1 MTPTANA
8 FMEQQHSIL
17 VVEDNDMI
25 SEPLI
30 LLLELQGYEVDW
42 AQNGRIALDKVHEH
56 PYDLILLDIMMPE
69 MNGYDVL
76 SYLKNNPDLRHIP
89 VVMLSALDDMQSIV
103 QCVKLGAED
112 YLFKPFDR
120 TLLKARIEASLD
132 KKRWHDQEQAYLA
145 QIEQERHKADQLL
158 LNILPQPVSERL
170 KQGQVTIADGF
181 DDVTVLFGDIVNFT
195 TLSGQLSP
203 TELVQ
208 LLNAIFSAF
217 DELTDHYRLEKIKT
231 VGDEYMVVGG
241 LPMPRDDHAE
251 AIAEMALA
259 MLSSLAEVS
268 QQHNVPLQ
276 MRIGINSGPVVAGV
290 IGKRKFAYD
299 LWGDTVNTASRMET
313 YSLANH
319 IQVSHATYEL
329 LRNKYQFEPRGKI
342 DMKGKGQ
349 TRAFFLKGRL
359 NGKSPI

>member
-1 MTPTANA
+1 
-8 FMEQQHSIL
+8 MEQKYSIL

-42 AQNGRIALDKVHEH
+42 AANGRVAVNKVHER

-69 MNGYDVL
+69 MNGFDVL

-89 VVMLSALDDMQSIV
+89 VVMLSALDDIQSIV
-103 QCVKLGAED
+103 QCIKLGAED

-132 KKRWHDQEQAYLA
+132 RKRWYDQEQEYLE
-145 QIEQERHKADQLL
+145 QLKQERRKADELL
-158 LNILPQPVSERL
+158 LNILPKPVSERL
-170 KQGQVTIADGF
+170 KQGQEIIADGF
-181 DDVTVLFGDIVNFT
+181 EEVTVLFADIVDFT
-195 TLSGQLSP
+195 ALSEKLSP
-203 TELVQ
+203 TEIVQ
-208 LLNAIFSAF
+208 LLNKIFSAF
-217 DELTDHYRLEKIKT
+217 DELADHYCLEKIKT

-241 LPMPRDDHAE
+241 LPTPRDDHAE
-251 AIAEMALA
+251 AIAEMAMA
-259 MLSSLAEVS
+259 MLTALTEVS
-268 QQHNVPLQ
+268 DQHDIPLH

-319 IQVSHATYEL
+319 IQVSRTTYEL
-329 LRNKYQFEPRGKI
+329 LQNKFLFEPRGEI
-342 DMKGKGQ
+342 DVKGKGQ
-349 TRAFFLKGRL
+349 MSAFFLKGKL
-359 NGKSPI
+359 NGQVHRDTI

>member
-1 MTPTANA
+1 
-8 FMEQQHSIL
+8 MEQQHSIL
-17 VVEDNDMI
+17 VVEDNEMI

-42 AQNGRIALDKVHEH
+42 AENGRIALDKVHER

-76 SYLKNNPDLRHIP
+76 RYLKTNTELRHIP

-132 KKRWHDQEQAYLA
+132 KKRWHDQEQAYLE
-145 QIEQERHKADQLL
+145 QIEQERRKADELL
-158 LNILPQPVSERL
+158 LNILPEPVSERL
-170 KQGQVTIADGF
+170 KQGQEIIADGF
-181 DDVTVLFGDIVNFT
+181 EEVTVLFADIVDFT
-195 TLSGQLSP
+195 VLSAQLSP
-203 TELVQ
+203 TEIVK
-208 LLNAIFSAF
+208 LLNDIFSTF
-217 DELTDHYRLEKIKT
+217 DELADQYRLEKIKT

-241 LPMPRDDHAE
+241 LPVPRDDHAE

-259 MLSSLAEVS
+259 MIQSLNHIS
-268 QQHNVPLQ
+268 QRHNITLE

-313 YSLANH
+313 HSLANH
-319 IQVSHATYEL
+319 IQVSHTTYAL
-329 LRNKYQFEPRGKI
+329 LQSKYLFESRGKI
-342 DMKGKGQ
+342 EVKGKGQ
-349 TRAFFLKGRL
+349 VPVFFLKSRL
-359 NGKSPI
+359 NGHIKTKPGKE